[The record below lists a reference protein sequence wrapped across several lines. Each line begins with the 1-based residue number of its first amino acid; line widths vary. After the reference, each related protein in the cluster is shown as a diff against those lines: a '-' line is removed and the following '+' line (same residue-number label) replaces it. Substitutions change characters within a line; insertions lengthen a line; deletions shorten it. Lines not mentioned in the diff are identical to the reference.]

1 MLSNEFILSA
11 CIYCGVPL
19 LTYMVSLATTF
30 NFNFLLLV
38 VKKKKKRQ
46 ESEYKM
52 RARLD
57 KRIERARAR
66 HELACLVM
74 GTIFLLI

>member
-11 CIYCGVPL
+11 CIYCEVPL

-38 VKKKKKRQ
+38 VKKKKTSK
-46 ESEYKM
+46 YKM

-66 HELACLVM
+66 HELARLVM